1 MNNDLRGGHTSASAA
16 SADAACSGRH
26 MAQRGLS
33 DVKGEFSESG
43 DRLHAAL
50 FSNDLSCLKDLKERD
65 TFDACQSIEAKI
77 VSQCFGPG
85 VDTKVFREKRFWIEF
100 DESNLKH
107 SGQVDAC
114 HRAAMK
120 ALVIDYKSLM
130 GEIPESPKN
139 MQLRDLAVL
148 VRHNLVF
155 VDEIAVA
162 VIQPWVTHSP
172 EICLYAKDDL
182 ILAEAQLYD
191 RVIASND
198 SNSPRV
204 PGELQCKYCLAARH
218 GKCLEYQ
225 RWAGQVTPPALLS
238 VLEVPVAS
246 WTPEQRST
254 AMNALKPAYAL
265 LESIEGHIRQG
276 LEKDPDFCP
285 GWHLAPGQKR
295 ESINNPQLVY
305 ERFIA
310 LGGKHED
317 FMSAVAVMK
326 GDLKQALH
334 DCTGAKGLMLDRAI
348 KTLTEGCVSVTET
361 RPSLKRKEKE

>member
-1 MNNDLRGGHTSASAA
+1 MNNDPRGGWTSASAA
-16 SADAACSGRH
+16 SADSACAGRH
-26 MAQRGLS
+26 CAQRGLA

-50 FSNDLSCLKDLKERD
+50 YSSYSGLLKDLKERD

-77 VSQCFGPG
+77 VSQYFGHG
-85 VDTKVFREKRFWIEF
+85 VDAKVFREKRFWIEF
-100 DESNLKH
+100 DGSGLKH

-120 ALVIDYKSLM
+120 ALVIDYKSLL
-130 GEIPESPKN
+130 GEVPESPKN

-172 EICLYAKDDL
+172 EICLYTKADL
-182 ILAEAQLYD
+182 ILAEAQLHD
-191 RVIASND
+191 RVKASND
-198 SNSPRV
+198 PNSPRT
-204 PGELQCKYCLAARH
+204 PSELACKYCLAARH

-225 RWAGQVTPPALLS
+225 RWAGQVTPPALLN

-265 LESIEGHIRQG
+265 LDSIEGHIRQG
-276 LEKDPDFCP
+276 LEKDPGFCP

-310 LGGKHED
+310 LGGKHEA
-317 FMSAVAVMK
+317 FMNAVNVLK
-326 GDLKQALH
+326 GELRQALN
-334 DCTGAKGLMLDRAI
+334 DATGAKGMMLDRAI
-348 KTLTEGCVSVTET
+348 KTLTEGCVVVNET